1 MVHHIIFN
9 PLFQGFPGKRLTLT
23 MDFTTDIM
31 VQDQRRKKWGGTA
44 LQYREYDTEILNR
57 IKDVEK
63 QILCKYIEICEK
75 YHLRY
80 FVAFGTLLGT
90 VRHKGFIPWDDD
102 IDVGMPREDYER
114 FLQIAQKE
122 CGEEYFL
129 QTVDTDP
136 EYHLYFAKLRMNRT
150 RFVENSLQ

>member
-1 MVHHIIFN
+1 
-9 PLFQGFPGKRLTLT
+9 

-102 IDVGMPREDYER
+102 IDVGLP
-114 FLQIAQKE
+114 
-122 CGEEYFL
+122 
-129 QTVDTDP
+129 
-136 EYHLYFAKLRMNRT
+136 
-150 RFVENSLQ
+150 

>member
-1 MVHHIIFN
+1 
-9 PLFQGFPGKRLTLT
+9 

-102 IDVGMPREDYER
+102 IDVGMPREDYEEISCR
-114 FLQIAQKE
+114 LHRKNAGKSIFFRLWIRIRNIICILQNYA
-122 CGEEYFL
+122 
-129 QTVDTDP
+129 
-136 EYHLYFAKLRMNRT
+136 
-150 RFVENSLQ
+150 

>member
-1 MVHHIIFN
+1 MFCASSYH
-9 PLFQGFPGKRLTLT
+9 FQSFISRFSGETAHLDNGFYNRYNGARST
-23 MDFTTDIM
+23 
-31 VQDQRRKKWGGTA
+31 QKKWGGTA

-90 VRHKGFIPWDDD
+90 V
-102 IDVGMPREDYER
+102 
-114 FLQIAQKE
+114 QA
-122 CGEEYFL
+122 
-129 QTVDTDP
+129 
-136 EYHLYFAKLRMNRT
+136 
-150 RFVENSLQ
+150 

>member
-1 MVHHIIFN
+1 M
-9 PLFQGFPGKRLTLT
+9 
-23 MDFTTDIM
+23 
-31 VQDQRRKKWGGTA
+31 
-44 LQYREYDTEILNR
+44 QYREYDTEILNR

-102 IDVGMPREDYER
+102 IDVGMPREDYENSFR
-114 FLQIAQKE
+114 SHRKNAGKSIFFRLSIRIRSIICILQS
-122 CGEEYFL
+122 C
-129 QTVDTDP
+129 V
-136 EYHLYFAKLRMNRT
+136 
-150 RFVENSLQ
+150 

>member
-1 MVHHIIFN
+1 
-9 PLFQGFPGKRLTLT
+9 

-31 VQDQRRKKWGGTA
+31 VQDQRRKKWGGTV

-90 VRHKGFIPWDDD
+90 TMRDSFRLHRKNAGKSIFFRLWIR
-102 IDVGMPREDYER
+102 IRNIICI
-114 FLQIAQKE
+114 LQNYA
-122 CGEEYFL
+122 
-129 QTVDTDP
+129 
-136 EYHLYFAKLRMNRT
+136 
-150 RFVENSLQ
+150 